1 MKVLKAGLLI
11 LFLFGL
17 AACGKVTSGRDL
29 GGGVDENGAYVILG
43 VDDTDAALAP
53 TAAFTPVGRRVEL
66 RGYSGGRYGAWLIV
80 SSGKN
85 HVSAAGTL
93 GLSFSRDDPAQN
105 AAPGKRFDLYM
116 EKDKTW
122 NGNTGAVA
130 PPFQPDR
137 VCARIVYER
146 FASNDQAGGSDR
158 MDGGVS
164 YVCVRP

>member
-1 MKVLKAGLLI
+1 MKIITVGLLTSL
-11 LFLFGL
+11 LFVLT
-17 AACGKVTSGRDL
+17 ACGDMTTTPEL
-29 GGGVDENGAYVILG
+29 GGGVDENGAYAILA
-43 VDDTDAALAP
+43 VDDTNAMLAP

-80 SSGKN
+80 SSGKH

-93 GLSFSRDDPAQN
+93 GLSFSRDNPVQN

-122 NGNTGAVA
+122 NGNTGAVS
-130 PPFQPDR
+130 PPFKPDR